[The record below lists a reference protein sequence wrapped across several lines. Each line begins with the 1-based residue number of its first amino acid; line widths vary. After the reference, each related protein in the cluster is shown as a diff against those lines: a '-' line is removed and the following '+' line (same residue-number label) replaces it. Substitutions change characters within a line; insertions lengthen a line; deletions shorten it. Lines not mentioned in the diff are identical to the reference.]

1 MTQCQASWR
10 VGALPYRSVLAQD
23 EGLTAREHIPAGALL
38 LTGATG
44 FLGMQILARI
54 LDESDRHVV
63 ALIRADD
70 DEAAAVRLRDA
81 LAMILPGPAPEHR
94 LTAIAADLESPGL
107 DLDSAT
113 HDLLAD
119 RVTTILHC
127 AASISFVLPLDE
139 SRRINVD
146 GTRRM
151 LDLAR
156 HCAGR
161 GDGLDRLAYISTAYV
176 AGRHAGMFGP
186 GELQCDQRFRNAYEQ
201 TKHEAEILVRNA
213 ADAWG
218 LSTQVFRPSIVVGE
232 RDTGWTT
239 SFNVLYGPYRS
250 YAKGQYTVLPGRLD
264 GIVDVV
270 PVDYVADGVW
280 ALMQEPAP
288 DGVATYMLTAGDF
301 APTLRDIRDIAVDYF
316 AKGTPAIIHPTAFR
330 VLAAPALGLLGGSK
344 ARTVLARSR
353 PYFPYFE
360 VETRYDAVS
369 TRAQLRRHGIPPPRF
384 SAYAGR
390 LLDFAVLADWGKHVP
405 PRADVVQEHTPA
417 AA

>member
-1 MTQCQASWR
+1 MIPR
-10 VGALPYRSVLAQD
+10 EDLPAD
-23 EGLTAREHIPAGALL
+23 ALL
-38 LTGATG
+38 VTGATG
-44 FLGMQILARI
+44 FLGMQLVARV
-54 LDESDRHVV
+54 LEESDRHVV

-70 DEAAAVRLRDA
+70 DDAAAARLRDA

-94 LTAIAADLESPGL
+94 LTAVAADLEAPGL
-107 DLDSAT
+107 DLDAGT

-146 GTRRM
+146 GTRRI

-156 HCAGR
+156 HCAAR
-161 GDGLDRLAYISTAYV
+161 GDGLERLAYISTAYV
-176 AGRHAGMFGP
+176 AGRHRGAFGP
-186 GELQCDQRFRNAYEQ
+186 GDLQRGQRFRNAYEQ
-201 TKHEAEILVRNA
+201 TKHEAEVLVREA
-213 ADAWG
+213 ATAWD
-218 LSTQVFRPSIVVGE
+218 LPTQVFRPSIVVGE
-232 RDTGWTT
+232 RGTGWTT

-270 PVDYVADGVW
+270 PVDFVADGVW
-280 ALMQEPAP
+280 ALMREPVTA
-288 DGVATYMLTAGDF
+288 GVATYMLTAGEL
-301 APTLRDIRDIAVDYF
+301 APTLREIRETAVEYF

-344 ARTVLARSR
+344 ARTALARSK

-360 VETRYDAVS
+360 VETRYDARS
-369 TRAQLRRHGIPPPRF
+369 THAALAGHGIAAPRF
-384 SAYAGR
+384 GEFAER
-390 LLDFAVLADWGKHVP
+390 LLDFAVLANWGKRIP
-405 PRADVVQEHTPA
+405 PRRELDAGLA
-417 AA
+417 AAAA

>member
-1 MTQCQASWR
+1 M
-10 VGALPYRSVLAQD
+10 GL
-23 EGLTAREHIPAGALL
+23 LTARDHIPDGALL
-38 LTGATG
+38 VTGATG
-44 FLGMQILARI
+44 FLGMQILARV
-54 LDESDRHVV
+54 LADSDRHVV

-70 DEAAAVRLRDA
+70 DDAAAGRLRDA
-81 LAMILPGPAPEHR
+81 LAMILPEPAPEDR
-94 LTAIAADLESPGL
+94 LTAIAADLEAPGL
-107 DLDSAT
+107 DLDGAT
-113 HDLLAD
+113 HNLLAD
-119 RVTTILHC
+119 RVTSILHC

-161 GDGLDRLAYISTAYV
+161 GDGLEQLSYVSTAYV
-176 AGRHAGMFGP
+176 AGRHRGSFGP
-186 GELQCDQRFRNAYEQ
+186 GELQCGQRFRNAYEQ
-201 TKHEAEILVRNA
+201 TKHEAEVLVRDA
-213 ADAWG
+213 ATAWD
-218 LSTQVFRPSIVVGE
+218 LRTQIFRPSIVVGE

-270 PVDYVADGVW
+270 PVDYVADGIW
-280 ALMQEPAP
+280 ALLRDPAP
-288 DGVATYMLTAGDF
+288 AGISTYMLTAGEL
-301 APTLRDIRDIAVDYF
+301 APTLREIRETAVDYF

-344 ARTVLARSR
+344 ARTVLARSK

-360 VETRYDAVS
+360 VETRYDARS
-369 TRAQLRRHGIPPPRF
+369 THAALQRHGIAPPRF
-384 SAYAGR
+384 SDYAER
-390 LLDFAVLADWGKHVP
+390 LLDFAVLANWGKRIP
-405 PRADVVQEHTPA
+405 PRPEVAGDVVTA